1 MEVAEARFGV
11 LTAASGFA
19 QTMLTRTV
27 CATVAK
33 KQRRET
39 MKKSKNGD
47 VKCVKT
53 VRYLEALISYKRT
66 HIRREKE
73 RLSELESLLDEVK
86 YIK

>member
-1 MEVAEARFGV
+1 MEVAVARFGV
-11 LTAASGFA
+11 PTAVSGFA

-33 KQRRET
+33 KQRGTT
-39 MKKSKNGD
+39 MKKNKNGA

-53 VRYLEALISYKRT
+53 VRYLEALIAYKRT
-66 HIRREKE
+66 HIRREKD